1 MRDNGTLPDAVV
13 ILRDQAEGCLLHQ
26 RNYIVAQSS
35 VPGQSPNHSAG
46 DVDWM
51 LGLANDYLSSV
62 NHVSLEGRVSQ
73 SRVDRCWIGQ
83 TLTPPPQELREL
95 ACLDKPNEMPGPS
108 QVHWKHA
115 WVVPRWSHLE
125 CHQSLSI

>member
-1 MRDNGTLPDAVV
+1 MTLPDAVV

-51 LGLANDYLSSV
+51 LGLADDYLRSI
-62 NHVSLEGRVSQ
+62 VSAQKEGLGVMIHSQ
-73 SRVDRCWIGQ
+73 S
-83 TLTPPPQELREL
+83 
-95 ACLDKPNEMPGPS
+95 
-108 QVHWKHA
+108 
-115 WVVPRWSHLE
+115 
-125 CHQSLSI
+125 